1 MPAPELTVLD
11 RTVLDRFGA
20 HLSGELGR
28 SPHTVR
34 GYLADLRSLQGF
46 LAEGGPP
53 PETPVGGA
61 TGRGEDGGVEG
72 GPAPKT
78 SEGSGGQGYGFED
91 LDVLLVR
98 GWLARSRD
106 EGISRAS
113 LSRRVAAV
121 RALTRFLHREGVL
134 ESDPGPRLVAPAQQR
149 ALPSVLD
156 EEQAASALSQGSA
169 ETPVDLRRRA
179 VVELLYATGVRVAE
193 LCALD
198 LGDVDRARDT
208 VRVLGKGAKERTVPV
223 GTPALDALDAWLTG
237 GRPELATSASGGALL
252 LGARGGRLGVRQ
264 AREDVHA
271 HLRAA
276 GVDGAPHGLRHS
288 AATHLLNGGADLRSV
303 QEFLGHASPRSTQI
317 YTHVS
322 VERLRDTYRQAHPR
336 A

>member
-1 MPAPELTVLD
+1 MLE
-11 RTVLDRFGA
+11 RFAA

-34 GYLADLRSLQGF
+34 GYLADLRSL
-46 LAEGGPP
+46 LAHLE
-53 PETPVGGA
+53 ER
-61 TGRGEDGGVEG
+61 GRGV
-72 GPAPKT
+72 
-78 SEGSGGQGYGFED
+78 ED
-91 LDVLLVR
+91 LDVDLVR
-98 GWLARSRD
+98 GWL
-106 EGISRAS
+106 SRARDAGAGRATVA
-113 LSRRVAAV
+113 RRVAAV
-121 RALTRFLHREGVL
+121 RAFTRFLHREGVL
-134 ESDPGPRLVAPAQQR
+134 AADPGPRLASPAQR
-149 ALPSVLD
+149 RSLPTVLD
-156 EEQAASALSQGSA
+156 ERQAAAALAGETD
-169 ETPVDLRRRA
+169 ETPTGLRRRA
-179 VVELLYATGVRVAE
+179 VVETLYATGVRVAE

-198 LGDVDRARDT
+198 LADVDRERDT

-223 GTPALDALDAWLTG
+223 GGPALDALDAWLSG
-237 GRPELATSASGGALL
+237 GRPEMAGAASGAALF

-276 GVDGAPHGLRHS
+276 GADSAPHGLRHS

-322 VERLRDTYRQAHPR
+322 VERLRDTYRRAHPR

>member
-1 MPAPELTVLD
+1 MLE
-11 RTVLDRFGA
+11 RFAA

-34 GYLADLRSLQGF
+34 GYLADLRSL
-46 LAEGGPP
+46 LAHLE
-53 PETPVGGA
+53 ER
-61 TGRGEDGGVEG
+61 GRGV
-72 GPAPKT
+72 
-78 SEGSGGQGYGFED
+78 ED
-91 LDVLLVR
+91 LDVDLVR
-98 GWLARSRD
+98 GWL
-106 EGISRAS
+106 SRARDAGAS
-113 LSRRVAAV
+113 RATVARRVAAV

-134 ESDPGPRLVAPAQQR
+134 AADPGPRLASPAQQR
-149 ALPSVLD
+149 SLPTVLD
-156 EEQAASALSQGSA
+156 ERQAAAALAGETD
-169 ETPVDLRRRA
+169 ETPAGLRRRA
-179 VVELLYATGVRVAE
+179 VVETLYATGVRVAE

-198 LGDVDRARDT
+198 LTDVDRERDT

-223 GTPALDALDAWLTG
+223 GGPALDALDAWLSG
-237 GRPELATSASGGALL
+237 GRPEMAGATSGAALF

-276 GVDGAPHGLRHS
+276 GADSAPHGLRHS

-322 VERLRDTYRQAHPR
+322 VERLRDTYRRAHPR

>member
-1 MPAPELTVLD
+1 MLE
-11 RTVLDRFGA
+11 RFAA

-34 GYLADLRSLQGF
+34 GYLADLRSL
-46 LAEGGPP
+46 LAHLE
-53 PETPVGGA
+53 ER
-61 TGRGEDGGVEG
+61 GRG
-72 GPAPKT
+72 A
-78 SEGSGGQGYGFED
+78 ED
-91 LDVLLVR
+91 LDVDLVR
-98 GWLARSRD
+98 GWL
-106 EGISRAS
+106 SRARDAGAS
-113 LSRRVAAV
+113 RATVARRVAAV
-121 RALTRFLHREGVL
+121 RAFTRFLHREGVL
-134 ESDPGPRLVAPAQQR
+134 AADPGPRLASPAQQR
-149 ALPSVLD
+149 SLPTVLD
-156 EEQAASALSQGSA
+156 ERQAAAALA
-169 ETPVDLRRRA
+169 EETDETPTGLRCRA
-179 VVELLYATGVRVAE
+179 VVETLYATGVRVAE

-198 LGDVDRARDT
+198 LADVDRERDT

-223 GTPALDALDAWLTG
+223 GGPALDALDAWLSG
-237 GRPELATSASGGALL
+237 GRPEMAGATSGAALF

-276 GVDGAPHGLRHS
+276 GADSAPHGLRHS

-322 VERLRDTYRQAHPR
+322 VERLRDTYRRAHPR

>member
-1 MPAPELTVLD
+1 VLE
-11 RTVLDRFGA
+11 RFAA

-34 GYLADLRSLQGF
+34 GYLADLRSL
-46 LAEGGPP
+46 LAHLE
-53 PETPVGGA
+53 ER
-61 TGRGEDGGVEG
+61 GRGV
-72 GPAPKT
+72 
-78 SEGSGGQGYGFED
+78 ED
-91 LDVLLVR
+91 LDVDLVR
-98 GWLARSRD
+98 GWL
-106 EGISRAS
+106 SRAREAGAS
-113 LSRRVAAV
+113 RATVARRVAAV

-134 ESDPGPRLVAPAQQR
+134 AADPGPRLAGPAQQR
-149 ALPSVLD
+149 SLPTVLD
-156 EEQAASALSQGSA
+156 ERQAAAALAGDT
-169 ETPVDLRRRA
+169 EDTPTGLRRRA
-179 VVELLYATGVRVAE
+179 VVETLYATGVRVAE

-198 LGDVDRARDT
+198 LADVDRERDT

-223 GTPALDALDAWLTG
+223 GGPALDALDAWLSG
-237 GRPELATSASGGALL
+237 GRPEMAAPASGDALF

-271 HLRAA
+271 YLRAA
-276 GVDGAPHGLRHS
+276 GADAGPHGLRHS

-322 VERLRDTYRQAHPR
+322 VERLRETYRRAHPR

>member
-1 MPAPELTVLD
+1 MLE
-11 RTVLDRFGA
+11 RFAA

-34 GYLADLRSLQGF
+34 GYLADLRSL
-46 LAEGGPP
+46 LAHLE
-53 PETPVGGA
+53 ER
-61 TGRGEDGGVEG
+61 GRGV
-72 GPAPKT
+72 
-78 SEGSGGQGYGFED
+78 ED
-91 LDVLLVR
+91 LDVDLVR
-98 GWLARSRD
+98 GWL
-106 EGISRAS
+106 SRARDAGAS
-113 LSRRVAAV
+113 RATVARRVAAV

-134 ESDPGPRLVAPAQQR
+134 AADPGPRLASPAQQR
-149 ALPSVLD
+149 SLPTVLD
-156 EEQAASALSQGSA
+156 ERQAAAALAGETD
-169 ETPVDLRRRA
+169 ETPTGLRRRA
-179 VVELLYATGVRVAE
+179 VVETLYATGVRVAE

-198 LGDVDRARDT
+198 LADVDRERDT

-223 GTPALDALDAWLTG
+223 GGPALDALDAWLSG
-237 GRPELATSASGGALL
+237 GRPEMAGATSGAALF
-252 LGARGGRLGVRQ
+252 LGARGGRLGVRR

-276 GVDGAPHGLRHS
+276 GADSAPHGLRHS

-322 VERLRDTYRQAHPR
+322 VERLRDTYRRAHPR